1 MDEEPAW
8 TCECGYGELAVEGDP
23 MATLRR
29 WAAHVREAHGEDAL
43 NETLRAMV
51 SECMTQLTREGT
63 TLRDPF
69 TGGEQHRMGKPPS
82 SP

>member
-1 MDEEPAW
+1 MDEEHAW
-8 TCECGYGELAVEGDP
+8 TRECGYGEPAVGGDP

-43 NETLRAMV
+43 NEALRAMV
-51 SECMTQLTREGT
+51 SACMTQLTREGT
-63 TLRDPF
+63 ILRDPF
-69 TGGEQHRMGKPPS
+69 TGREQHRMGKPPS